1 LYRLYVYDIWIADVG
16 LCRWDKGIADSLKAE
31 QDEAMN
37 SGALGGGREE
47 NMPWHGGSTEMEALS
62 QHRRLLRQEAKLLL
76 SGKARWQPT
85 WKTLDEKGVVS
96 PSLGRSMS

>member
-1 LYRLYVYDIWIADVG
+1 LLT
-16 LCRWDKGIADSLKAE
+16 LCRWDKGIADMQKAE
-31 QDEAMN
+31 QDASMN
-37 SGALGGGREE
+37 SGALGGAREE
-47 NMPWHGGSTEMEALS
+47 NMPWHGGSTQMEDLS
-62 QHRRLLRQEAKLLL
+62 EHRRLLRQEAKLLL